1 MKASLE
7 TRMQNIS
14 ESLGEREKE
23 VKNLDEKREQL
34 ESILD
39 RKEKSLKVWF
49 RLLFNFV
56 PSLLSVSTLELH
68 SDLSQYNFYVLKY
81 SFEEL

>member
-7 TRMQNIS
+7 TRMHNIS

-39 RKEKSLKVWF
+39 RKEKSLKV
-49 RLLFNFV
+49 
-56 PSLLSVSTLELH
+56 
-68 SDLSQYNFYVLKY
+68 
-81 SFEEL
+81 